1 MSLMADDEI
10 LYKNLKEDIYP
21 NDSELYGKK
30 FLISDTSEKVN
41 WKLEKESKTIGDYV
55 CFKATYEKKSETSDA
70 EDSNSEEPEVVTAW
84 YTPQI
89 PVKNG
94 PKEYDGLPGLILEV
108 HDGRMKMVCTKI
120 ILNPVEP
127 VQINKPSKG
136 KEVSQKEY
144 NSIMNKKSE
153 EQMEFFKS
161 RKSRD

>member
-1 MSLMADDEI
+1 M
-10 LYKNLKEDIYP
+10 
-21 NDSELYGKK
+21 
-30 FLISDTSEKVN
+30 
-41 WKLEKESKTIGDYV
+41 EKESKTIGDYV